1 MYFPF
6 NIFVKG
12 LTKKFPPPPLHPF
25 LNSEID
31 PFKMLFI
38 KCLFS
43 KFSGTYVQQE
53 DYNDDR
59 WSTFA
64 QQLRFKEAYI
74 DKIDLLVLY
83 NTFLVQ

>member
-1 MYFPF
+1 
-6 NIFVKG
+6 
-12 LTKKFPPPPLHPF
+12 
-25 LNSEID
+25 
-31 PFKMLFI
+31 MLFI

-59 WSTFA
+59 WSTSA

-74 DKIDLLVLY
+74 DRIDHLALY
-83 NTFLVQ
+83 NTFLVQYGYRIRGYIDRGKYVNLTC